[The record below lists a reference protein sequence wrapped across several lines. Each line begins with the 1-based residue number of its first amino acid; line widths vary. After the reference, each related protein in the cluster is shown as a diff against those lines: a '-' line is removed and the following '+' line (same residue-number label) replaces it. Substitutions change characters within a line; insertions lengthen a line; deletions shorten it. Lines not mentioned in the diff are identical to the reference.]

1 MGVEDDGSGGDGG
14 GDGVRDGRAWICA
27 HEREK
32 AAGLAADSSALT
44 SRLSPSHSKP
54 LVVLLAVV
62 AVAVDEMAWLPVLP
76 VLPLLAGDADDSA
89 DKSAPLW
96 AGGR

>member
-1 MGVEDDGSGGDGG
+1 MGVEDDGGGGDGG

-62 AVAVDEMAWLPVLP
+62 AVVVDEMAWLPVLP
-76 VLPLLAGDADDSA
+76 LLASDADDSA